1 MGREIQKKKRRS
13 KSQPIRQSNR
23 LKKPVNP
30 LGNNTIAANWF
41 VFFYQTHSMDRG
53 ATSHDEKTLKC

>member
-23 LKKPVNP
+23 LKKPLNP
-30 LGNNTIAANWF
+30 LGNSTIAANWF
-41 VFFYQTHSMDRG
+41 VLPNPPGMDRG
-53 ATSHDEKTLKC
+53 SNLAR

>member
-41 VFFYQTHSMDRG
+41 VFTKPSAWIEEQPCSNFAR
-53 ATSHDEKTLKC
+53 